1 MIYKHTVDFSI
12 LTLYQHL
19 KNWWHLVPSLQ
30 GKHVGKKWIQWQ
42 ILFSWAQKSLRTVT
56 AAMKL
61 KDACYVG
68 KKPRQHIKKQ
78 DITLLTKIKKKKSLV
93 FPVVMYGYESGT
105 IKKAEC
111 QRSDAFKL
119 WSWRRFYRESFGQQD
134 QTKFNPDE
142 N

>member
-1 MIYKHTVDFSI
+1 
-12 LTLYQHL
+12 
-19 KNWWHLVPSLQ
+19 
-30 GKHVGKKWIQWQ
+30 
-42 ILFSWAQKSLRTVT
+42 
-56 AAMKL
+56 MKL
-61 KDACYVG
+61 KDACYFG
-68 KKPRQHIKKQ
+68 KEPRQYIKKQ
-78 DITLLTKIKKKKSLV
+78 DITLSTKIKKKKSLV

-119 WSWRRFYRESFGQQD
+119 WCWRRFYRESFGQQD